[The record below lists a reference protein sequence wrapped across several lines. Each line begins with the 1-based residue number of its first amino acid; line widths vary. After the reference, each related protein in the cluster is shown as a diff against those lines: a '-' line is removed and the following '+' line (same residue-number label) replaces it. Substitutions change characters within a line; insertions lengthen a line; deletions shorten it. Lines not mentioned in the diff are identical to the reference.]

1 MTSRERVRAVLNRQ
15 PADRIPNGLGGCET
29 AGLHVVAYD
38 TLQQLLGVPR
48 TPPRLDTF
56 MTNAVFELPVIEAMG
71 GDIVL
76 LASPRMCRSDLRGDI
91 AGQWKEQELWGRT
104 FSVPVTEYFTHHDDG
119 TITWDSVGGAVCP
132 KDAFFFDHISHTDLL
147 ADFGTP
153 DPDRYHPSDTISDAV
168 LEKLERTARQLYNE
182 TDLSIC
188 LGETIT
194 DLQVQP
200 GGMIGAMVLMMEEPD
215 IMREFLRK
223 SAEAALKQIR
233 LLDQAVGKYVDILSI
248 AHDFG
253 DNRGVTIGAPLWREI
268 YKPYYKQLF
277 TGWQSLTDMKVNLH
291 SCGAISDIIGDLI
304 ECGMQV
310 LNPVQISGANMSPES
325 LKERFGDRV
334 IFWGGAYDAQLIPV
348 TATYE
353 EVYSAVRKNIDILG
367 QGGGFIFSGVHNL
380 PATVPADHFRAMLDA
395 LRDSD
400 ANNF

>member
-91 AGQWKEQELWGRT
+91 
-104 FSVPVTEYFTHHDDG
+104 
-119 TITWDSVGGAVCP
+119 
-132 KDAFFFDHISHTDLL
+132 
-147 ADFGTP
+147 
-153 DPDRYHPSDTISDAV
+153 
-168 LEKLERTARQLYNE
+168 
-182 TDLSIC
+182 
-188 LGETIT
+188 
-194 DLQVQP
+194 
-200 GGMIGAMVLMMEEPD
+200 
-215 IMREFLRK
+215 
-223 SAEAALKQIR
+223 
-233 LLDQAVGKYVDILSI
+233 LSI

-277 TGWQSLTDMKVNLH
+277 TGWQSLTNMKVNLH

-325 LKERFGDRV
+325 LKERFSDRV